1 MLDETAKQSKILA
14 PFLSLPGL
22 LEHHGRRI
30 ADAPA
35 GLALDRPSLSY
46 GALHRHIEK
55 TGRDLRALGIDRQ
68 DRVAVM
74 LPNGP
79 ELAVAIVCVASN
91 AACAVVNTVYAAEE
105 LERYLAALRPRAL
118 ITTAG
123 AGGPARRVALAADI
137 MLIELAATGTEAGL
151 FTLGADRAAEPSR
164 DPIGSGDT
172 AIMLL
177 TSGTTS
183 RPKIVPLTHA
193 NICSSARSSAAALAL
208 RETDRC
214 LNVLPLFHGHGLIAT
229 VLTSLTAGA
238 SVVCTPGCDVNQF
251 FGWLTTFRPTW
262 YSAVPTMH
270 QAILARARQRAHEGH
285 ERIEDCRLRLVRS
298 ASAPLP
304 PPVLAELER
313 TFGTAVIEF
322 YGMTE
327 TASAP
332 IACNPLPPLMRK
344 PGSVGIVVGLEVAII
359 NESGVALPRGQTGE
373 VAVRGPSVMPGYDG
387 DAAATRLAFAGTW
400 FKTGDQGFFDTDGY
414 LFLSGR
420 TREMINRGGENIAP
434 REVDEVLLE
443 HPAVAEAVT
452 FAVPHTTLGEDLAA
466 AIVLRPEADA
476 TARDI
481 RQFTALRLAEFKV
494 PRQLLFV
501 KALPKGPTGKVQRVG
516 MAAKLG
522 LTEATESPFVA
533 PRTPLETA
541 LARIWGQILQRERV
555 GIHDNFFDLGGDSL
569 LAAQVLTCIHD
580 MMKIDVSVTSLF
592 DAPTIAELAL
602 HLEPVIKAGRGPRS
616 SSDIVH
622 ISRQYAVPASPPQER
637 LAKLHSASPDLPF
650 FNVLYALRIT
660 SPVDPS
666 VIEKSINEIVR
677 RHEILRTTFDVL
689 DGRHVQVV
697 APQLTV
703 PVPLDDL
710 VKLPRARRED
720 AGHRII
726 EKELLHSFDLARG
739 PLVRV
744 RVVRLAATEHL
755 LLITLHQCVVD
766 GWSLGVFM
774 DEIVT
779 LYQAYADGR
788 VSPHKPLALQYADFA
803 SWQHQWRSHAD
814 LVAQLDYWREQL
826 RGPLPALNF
835 PVGHRRPTAEKLY
848 SAQREISLPAKLT
861 EAIRQFG
868 HREGAT
874 LFMALVAGLKTLL
887 HHYLGEDD
895 LRVATNVA
903 NRNRAGTEGLIGPL
917 ANTVILRS
925 NLGGD
930 PTLQEVMRRVRA
942 TTLAAYA
949 NQDLPFEELAD
960 VLKDERGLDSAELCR
975 VMILLHNAALR
986 PVAASKA
993 TLCLEEANP
1002 SMPQPL
1008 MTASNFDVSLVV
1020 RESSEGLVGSCL
1032 YKPHLFSLKSIDR
1045 LFRDYRAVLEQ
1056 MVRKPQRPI
1065 SAITIAGK
1073 SHRKSSH

>member
-1 MLDETAKQSKILA
+1 VLDHRTKDAQVGA
-14 PFLSLPGL
+14 AFLSLPEL
-22 LEHHGRRI
+22 LQHHAKGRG
-30 ADAPA
+30 DASA
-35 GLALDRPSLSY
+35 VLAPDRTPLSY
-46 GALHRHIEK
+46 GRLHRHVEDVGGK
-55 TGRDLRALGIDRQ
+55 LRAMGIGRQ

-79 ELAVAIVCVASN
+79 DLAVAIVCVASN
-91 AACAVVNTVYAAEE
+91 AACAVVNAVYAAEE
-105 LERYLAALRPRAL
+105 LERYFAALRPRAV
-118 ITTAG
+118 ITPAG
-123 AGGPARRVALAADI
+123 ADSPARHVALAAGI
-137 MLIELAATGTEAGL
+137 MVIELAAAGPEAGL
-151 FTLGADRAAEPSR
+151 FRLSADRAAEPSR
-164 DPIGSGDT
+164 DASGPGDI

-183 RPKIVPLTHA
+183 RPKIVPLTHT
-193 NICSSARSSAAALAL
+193 NICSSAYSSAAALAL

-229 VLTSLTAGA
+229 VLTSLAAGA
-238 SVVCTPGCDVNQF
+238 SVVSTPGCDVNQF

-270 QAILARARQRAHEGH
+270 QAILAGARQRAIQG
-285 ERIEDCRLRLVRS
+285 RAQIEDCRLRLIRS

-304 PPVLAELER
+304 PRVLAELER
-313 TFGTAVIEF
+313 TFGSPVIEF

-332 IACNPLPPLMRK
+332 IACNPLPPRRRK
-344 PGSVGIVVGLEVAII
+344 PGSVGIPLGLEVAII

-387 DAAATRLAFAGTW
+387 DPAATRAALAGTW
-400 FKTGDQGFFDTDGY
+400 FKTGDQGFFDADGY

-434 REVDEVLLE
+434 REIDEALLE

-452 FAVPHTTLGEDLAA
+452 FAVPHPTLGEDVAA
-466 AIVLRPEADA
+466 AIVLRPEAEA

-481 RQFTALRLAEFKV
+481 RQFAALRLAEFKV

-501 KALPKGPTGKVQRVG
+501 KELPKGPTGKVQRVG

-522 LTEATESPFVA
+522 LTNSTDSPFVA

-541 LARIWGQILQRERV
+541 LARIWGQILQRDRV

-580 MMKIDVSVTSLF
+580 VMKIDVAVTGLF

-602 HLEPVIKAGRGPRS
+602 HLEPLIKAGGKSRA

-622 ISRQYAVPASPPQER
+622 LSRQYAVPTSPAQER
-637 LAKLHSASPDLPF
+637 LARLHFTSPDLPF
-650 FNVLYALRIT
+650 FNILHALRIT
-660 SPVDPS
+660 SRIDSS
-666 VIEKSINEIVR
+666 VVEQSVNEIVR

-689 DGRHVQVV
+689 DGRRVQVV

-703 PVPLDDL
+703 PVTFDDL
-710 VKLPRARRED
+710 LKRPKARRED
-720 AGHRII
+720 AGHKII
-726 EKELLHSFDLARG
+726 EKELLHSFDLTRG
-739 PLVRV
+739 PLIRA
-744 RVVRLAATEHL
+744 RLVRLAETEHL

-774 DEIVT
+774 DEMVT
-779 LYQAYADGR
+779 LYHAYADGK
-788 VSPHKPLALQYADFA
+788 VSPLKPLALQYADFA
-803 SWQHQWRSHAD
+803 SWQRQWRSHAD

-826 RGPLPALNF
+826 REPLPRLDFAS
-835 PVGHRRPTAEKLY
+835 VRRRPIADRFY
-848 SAQREISLPAKLT
+848 SAQREVSLPAILT
-861 EAIRQFG
+861 EAVRQFG
-868 HREGAT
+868 HREGGT
-874 LFMALVAGLKTLL
+874 LFMALVAALKTLL
-887 HHYLGEDD
+887 HHHLGEDD
-895 LRVATNVA
+895 LRVATNIA
-903 NRNRAGTEGLIGPL
+903 NRSRAGTEGLIGPL

-930 PTLQEVMRRVRA
+930 PTLQDVMRRIRA

-960 VLKDERGLDSAELCR
+960 VLKNERGLDPAELCR
-975 VMILLHNAALR
+975 VMILLHSAALR
-986 PVAASKA
+986 PMASSGA
-993 TLCLEEANP
+993 MLCLEEANP

-1008 MTASNFDVSLVV
+1008 MTASNFDVILVL
-1020 RESSEGLVGSCL
+1020 RESSEGLVGSCI
-1032 YKPHLFSLKSIDR
+1032 YKPHLFSTKSIDR
-1045 LFRDYRAVLEQ
+1045 LFRDYREVLEL
-1056 MVRKPQRPI
+1056 MVKQPQRHI
-1065 SAITIAGK
+1065 SAVPIAINNQ
-1073 SHRKSSH
+1073 R